1 MKDYASALMEAINNY
16 NENDNNSRNEL
27 RDLVCIISDN
37 SELKKDVLIKELLYI
52 ASQKMRVFGYN
63 VQNGFYR
70 DGIQIDITS
79 SDLTYLSSQAVL
91 EHYKSKVRANNFL
104 DKSQRDIV
112 DFYQSLECKRMLVSA
127 PTSYGKTF
135 IMREILFLNKE
146 RYNNVLLVFPT
157 VALLRENAV
166 TMEEINQ
173 ENGMGYRVIKSIDGE
188 IDISQ
193 RNIFVFT
200 PERAMQLLAN
210 YPDIQIDFFFYDEM
224 YKIDEEYCRE
234 EITEDDE
241 EQDEKKV
248 EKKKKITNFL
258 DEARAKTFRICLY
271 LLSKN
276 VPEFYLAGPNMK
288 AEKFGDGMKR
298 YISLNNIA
306 VTELNFEPTKRI
318 QVDAYDKVIKERS
331 EDISYVEET
340 ESVELRS
347 LKNEK
352 ICDVVNYI
360 QNRGYGATLL
370 YCTTPRLANDYAT
383 RLSGNYQ
390 GKVVEDEEFKMF
402 LEHLERNYD
411 IDGSILEWS
420 FVNVLKKGFGMHY
433 GKMPKYIQKE
443 VLESFNRG
451 VFDLLFCTSTIV
463 EGVNT
468 DAKNMV
474 VLNATKGGKPLT
486 LFDFKNIIGRAGRYY
501 HNFIGRYFL
510 MDSKLAVFENCED
523 MVLDFATYGENLL
536 DVVDV
541 DNAEEKD
548 LVERNKLAKKEREE
562 KQLEFIVP
570 RKVFEK
576 NRLIKWEYQD
586 KLLRTLLRKENFD
599 PFYKYLQYENL
610 VLSFKEYHALG
621 TVLDVFEKAGLLED
635 SIVSLYGGVSY
646 TYCRDGFR
654 GILKYEI
661 DNARKDKRKAL
672 DKAYMSAFKVQKDI
686 IEHKIPKLLAL
697 FESIFIYACKEKNK
711 DCEGFSLSAVEYYDA
726 MKSQFRQTG
735 NHLTGTEKSSIV
747 SASLLA

>member
-420 FVNVLKKGFGMHY
+420 FEKG
-433 GKMPKYIQKE
+433 I
-443 VLESFNRG
+443 R
-451 VFDLLFCTSTIV
+451 
-463 EGVNT
+463 
-468 DAKNMV
+468 
-474 VLNATKGGKPLT
+474 NALW
-486 LFDFKNIIGRAGRYY
+486 
-501 HNFIGRYFL
+501 
-510 MDSKLAVFENCED
+510 E
-523 MVLDFATYGENLL
+523 
-536 DVVDV
+536 
-541 DNAEEKD
+541 NAEIYTK
-548 LVERNKLAKKEREE
+548 R
-562 KQLEFIVP
+562 
-570 RKVFEK
+570 
-576 NRLIKWEYQD
+576 
-586 KLLRTLLRKENFD
+586 
-599 PFYKYLQYENL
+599 
-610 VLSFKEYHALG
+610 SF
-621 TVLDVFEKAGLLED
+621 
-635 SIVSLYGGVSY
+635 
-646 TYCRDGFR
+646 R
-654 GILKYEI
+654 
-661 DNARKDKRKAL
+661 
-672 DKAYMSAFKVQKDI
+672 I
-686 IEHKIPKLLAL
+686 I
-697 FESIFIYACKEKNK
+697 
-711 DCEGFSLSAVEYYDA
+711 
-726 MKSQFRQTG
+726 
-735 NHLTGTEKSSIV
+735 
-747 SASLLA
+747 